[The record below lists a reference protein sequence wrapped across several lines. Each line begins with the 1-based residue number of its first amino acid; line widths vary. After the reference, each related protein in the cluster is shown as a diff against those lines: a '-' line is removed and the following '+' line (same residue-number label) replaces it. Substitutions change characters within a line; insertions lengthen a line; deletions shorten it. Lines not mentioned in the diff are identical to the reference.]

1 VRVIF
6 TSIIVYIMLG
16 LQLGLGPFVAYRGVT
31 PNLVLLV
38 VVFSA
43 LNLPRDAALLTCFF
57 IGLIQDAVSV
67 QPLGLYAFGYGLVA
81 IVVCWLAESVRR
93 AHPLT
98 HLSLAFMAA
107 MIVGMLLL
115 VHELIRPVSPTV
127 HIGPRVVAIS
137 AAYTTILAPFVI
149 GILQQLSRL
158 TGWSSGQRRWDR
170 V

>member
-1 VRVIF
+1 MRAIF
-6 TSIIVYIMLG
+6 TLIIVYIMLG
-16 LQLGLGPFVAYRGVT
+16 LQLGAGPFVTYRGVE

-38 VVFSA
+38 VVFVA
-43 LNLPRDAALLTCFF
+43 LNVPRDAALLTCFF

-67 QPLGLYAFGYGLVA
+67 QPLGLYAFGYGIVA
-81 IVVCWLAESVRR
+81 VVVCWLAESVRR

-98 HLSLAFMAA
+98 HVSLSFMAA

-115 VHELIRPVSPTV
+115 VHELIHPVSATQ

-137 AAYTTILAPFVI
+137 AAYTTLLSPFVI

-158 TGWSSGQRRWDR
+158 TGWSAGQRRWDR